1 LEKISDFEKRFI
13 KYLTQLHAGLLT
25 EFAAGN
31 WNPQLE
37 QELKETLDNFVARLY
52 ETGFL
57 EEAEEME
64 I

>member
-1 LEKISDFEKRFI
+1 MDQISEFEKRFI

-31 WNPQLE
+31 WNPELE
-37 QELKETLDNFVARLY
+37 KELKEILDSFIERLY

-57 EEAEEME
+57 EEAEEMD